1 MLEKPP
7 SESATQTRKH
17 DQVYSAG
24 QRASVRLLVVVRPF
38 SLFRSTASTD
48 YHALIEAETEEA
60 TFSSDRTVVGR

>member
-24 QRASVRLLVVVRPF
+24 QRASVRLLVVVKEMHSDSPPAVLVVPLDSVDGLSR
-38 SLFRSTASTD
+38 LDRSGD
-48 YHALIEAETEEA
+48 GGG
-60 TFSSDRTVVGR
+60 DV